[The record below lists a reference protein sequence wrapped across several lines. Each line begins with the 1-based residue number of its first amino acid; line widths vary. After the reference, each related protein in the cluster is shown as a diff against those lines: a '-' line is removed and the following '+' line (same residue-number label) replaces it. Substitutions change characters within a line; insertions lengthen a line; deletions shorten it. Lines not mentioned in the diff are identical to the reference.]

1 MNCLSNMLWYISVR
15 TCNNEGECHDRIE
28 HLFDTIGRF
37 APYEY
42 SGRMKTMDFKIPFV
56 HPLTK
61 LVDVQACFANR
72 TGVPREPI
80 VVCVRARVCV
90 LHVCVCVCLRVCCVV
105 TAERSPLC
113 SCAVGVTRRAGSRS
127 CHLWSMLAFR
137 LDSSPLHAK
146 AFEIRMDVR
155 FALKPV

>member
-1 MNCLSNMLWYISVR
+1 MLWYISVR

-80 VVCVRARVCV
+80 VVVV
-90 LHVCVCVCLRVCCVV
+90 VCVCVGVCVCVRVCACVCAACVCVRVLARVLRCNCGAVAAVQLRCWHNETSRESQLPPLVDARFQAGLV
-105 TAERSPLC
+105 TA
-113 SCAVGVTRRAGSRS
+113 SCQSV
-127 CHLWSMLAFR
+127 
-137 LDSSPLHAK
+137 
-146 AFEIRMDVR
+146 
-155 FALKPV
+155 

>member
-28 HLFDTIGRF
+28 HLFDSIGRF

-61 LVDVQACFANR
+61 LVDVQAYFANR

-90 LHVCVCVCLRVCCVV
+90 LCVCVCVC
-105 TAERSPLC
+105 A
-113 SCAVGVTRRAGSRS
+113 CACA
-127 CHLWSMLAFR
+127 
-137 LDSSPLHAK
+137 
-146 AFEIRMDVR
+146 
-155 FALKPV
+155 AL

>member
-28 HLFDTIGRF
+28 HLFDSIGRF

-61 LVDVQACFANR
+61 LVDVQAYFANR

-90 LHVCVCVCLRVCCVV
+90 LRVCVCVLARVLRCNCGAVAAVQLRCWRNETSRESQLPPLVDARFQARLV
-105 TAERSPLC
+105 TA
-113 SCAVGVTRRAGSRS
+113 SCQSV
-127 CHLWSMLAFR
+127 
-137 LDSSPLHAK
+137 
-146 AFEIRMDVR
+146 
-155 FALKPV
+155 